1 MTLREQIGQ
10 LFMMGFT
17 GTTVTKDLAS
27 FLKAYSPG
35 GVIFFKRNLESVQQT
50 VELTNGLQ
58 KLSPRSPLLFAID
71 QEGGR
76 VSRLPG
82 EFTIFPPCEQL
93 GQCNSYELAYSA
105 AAIIATELRAVGIN
119 MNMAPVLDVNS
130 NPDNPVI
137 GDRAF
142 GATPEIVG
150 EMGLATIAGLQ
161 ENKVVACGKHFPG
174 HGDTATDSHKELPV
188 VDADLQRLRETEFPP
203 FQQAIRYGV
212 ASLMTAHVLYRALDP
227 EAPATLSS
235 AVIQHLL
242 REEFRYDGVV
252 FTDDLEMHAI
262 IDHDGIGEAA
272 VRAFVAGCD
281 VLLICK
287 DQERVM
293 AAMQAMEKAV
303 QDGRITQD
311 RLEQSLVR
319 VAQLKARYLQPY
331 KPVTISDAR
340 LIVGCRSHKVLLDS
354 WRNAYGRVPKPKA
367 LEINEPAAS
376 HDSPVTHV

>member
-17 GTTVTKDLAS
+17 GTTVSTDLAS
-27 FLKAYSPG
+27 FIKAYQPG
-35 GVIFFKRNLESVQQT
+35 GVIFFRRNLEAVQQI
-50 VELTNGLQ
+50 VDLTNGLQ
-58 KLSPRSPLLFAID
+58 KLSPASPLLIAID

-76 VSRLPG
+76 VSRLPAG
-82 EFTIFPPCEQL
+82 FTIFPPCGQL
-93 GQCNSYELAYSA
+93 GQCNSSELAYSA
-105 AAIIATELRAVGIN
+105 AATIAKELRAVGIN

-142 GATPEIVG
+142 GAEPDLVG
-150 EMGLATIAGLQ
+150 EMGLATIGGLQ
-161 ENKVVACGKHFPG
+161 DNMVVACGKHFPG

-188 VDADLQRLRETEFPP
+188 VDAGIQRLRETEFPP
-203 FQQAIRYGV
+203 FQQAIRHGV

-227 EAPATLSS
+227 DAPATLSP
-235 AVIQHLL
+235 AVIQRLL

-272 VRAFVAGCD
+272 VRSFVAGCD

-287 DQERVM
+287 DQDRVM
-293 AAMQAMEKAV
+293 AAMQAMERAV
-303 QDGRITQD
+303 QDGRITQE
-311 RLEQSLVR
+311 RLEQSLSR
-319 VAQLKARYLQPY
+319 VARLKARYLHPY

-340 LIVGCRSHKVLLDS
+340 LVVGCRSHKVLLDS
-354 WRNAYGRVPKPKA
+354 WHKAYARIPQPKSVEA
-367 LEINEPAAS
+367 TQATSL

>member
-17 GTTVTKDLAS
+17 GTTVSHDLAS
-27 FLKAYSPG
+27 FITAYKPG
-35 GVIFFKRNLESVQQT
+35 GVIFFRRNLESVQQI
-50 VELTNGLQ
+50 VDLTNGLQ
-58 KLSPRSPLLFAID
+58 KLSPASPLLIAID

-76 VSRLPG
+76 VSRLPA
-82 EFTIFPPCEQL
+82 EFTIFPPCGQL
-93 GQCNSYELAYSA
+93 GQCNSSELAYSA
-105 AAIIATELRAVGIN
+105 AATIAKELRAVGIN

-142 GATPEIVG
+142 GAEPDLVA
-150 EMGLATIAGLQ
+150 EMGLATIGGLQ
-161 ENKVVACGKHFPG
+161 DNMVVACGKHFPG

-188 VDADLQRLRETEFPP
+188 VDAGIQRLRETEFPP
-203 FQQAIRYGV
+203 FQQAIRQGV

-227 EAPATLSS
+227 DAPATLSP
-235 AVIQHLL
+235 AVIQRLL

-272 VRAFVAGCD
+272 VRSFVAGCD

-287 DQERVM
+287 DQDRVLT
-293 AAMQAMEKAV
+293 AMQAMERAV
-303 QDGRITQD
+303 LDGRITPE
-311 RLEQSLVR
+311 RLEQSLTR
-319 VAQLKARYLQPY
+319 VARLKARYLVPY

-340 LIVGCRSHKVLLDS
+340 LVVGCRSHKVLLGS
-354 WRNAYGRVPKPKA
+354 WHKAYARLPSSKIS
-367 LEINEPAAS
+367 EAARQAAAM
-376 HDSPVTHV
+376 DSPVTHV